1 MLRRLAAICLT
12 FAIAL
17 LPTISV
23 AQSDTGEITI
33 TVVDTGTGKGLDDAR
48 VFLAGPV
55 MASALTQ
62 RTGIVKY
69 TDVPTGI
76 YSVRVFR
83 RGYDGARSHEFEVLG
98 GKDVTVRFALSVS
111 QNGPAATGNLRVIGS
126 VTVKSNVQINTND
139 ISDES
144 PVRRLS
150 DSMLD
155 ALDKLAGVSVDQAS
169 NDPDAAVT
177 ISLNGHDESQ
187 TAITLDGIPLG
198 VPGTATNMRGMN
210 SDLFVGSSTS
220 FTPTA
225 AGLGGGVNF
234 RTLEPTQS
242 WNERLAMTYGTYDR
256 WNYQVSATGSIGPL
270 GIAVM
275 HTDRGGNN
283 PLTFQDYEDIS
294 GLTYPH
300 GGYTENLGDLIKL
313 RYRIGDV
320 ATITGSYLI
329 SNGSIAQLCTQWVT
343 ILPCG
348 IGPNNNTFNKFA
360 LGYLTASSLIGNVA
374 LTATAFDISSTNLVD
389 DLNRYIAGTPDPYE
403 ATTQRHTGG
412 YAFTASVGHNKH
424 TFSLSGN
431 IFSST
436 NDFSP
441 LTPTSFV
448 ISSGVG
454 VNAHQLSF
462 ADAIKSTDKLNLNF
476 NASLADTSGVGYSV
490 LGGTGATWKPTS
502 SDTYQLALNLGSAQP
517 PPTIPRTFSDPTT
530 ARFNCSAGTSIV
542 GGPGDT
548 GSQQQSSISYNFDWT
563 HLWRTGQIT
572 VNAYRQTQIGQTL
585 NALINEAGEPAG
597 YFPPGYL
604 AAIGTTWAQPTICGG
619 VPFNPLGVYVTEPI
633 TGTARVY
640 QGIDLGGRIGLGRNV
655 VVLPTY
661 SLNSAVLVAADSR
674 LTAAP
679 STSIV
684 GTQLPGRP
692 LHRAGITVD
701 ANLPRSEFE
710 LLANAQYTGGNNNR
724 NLVPYTTVNWGIS
737 HPLGS
742 GRLTLFE
749 TNAFNAVAGEFSTL
763 EYAEPVP
770 VNGGGVVFFAAN
782 PLLPRTISLNYTVT
796 LGKGAQRPQSSLQQQ
811 ARFAGRAGGGGPGE
825 GGPRFGGPPG
835 GPRGPFAHPNVLP
848 PGGDPF
854 SLATDNPLCNAEAQ
868 AIAKPLLD
876 GLHAYVTAY
885 QTRAALP
892 PTPGVV
898 ITAHTNDGA
907 GVPYWLEIRPE
918 GFRPP
923 GERRQT
929 QPRFRREE
937 GSGNVAITGAPVVT
951 PSPAAT
957 PSRPRQGEGPERFR
971 AIFACEYIAR
981 LTPEEAKSKGI
992 DVQGRL
998 GLGYAPGVG
1007 IFAVIPRQLPQG
1019 GGSLRP

>member
-1 MLRRLAAICLT
+1 MRRRLAALGLILVT
-12 FAIAL
+12 AL
-17 LPTISV
+17 LPTVSF

-33 TVVDTGTGKGLDDAR
+33 TVVDTSTGKAIDDAR
-48 VFLAGPV
+48 VFLVGPV

-76 YSVRVFR
+76 YRVRVFR
-83 RGYDGARSHEFEVLG
+83 RGYDGARSREFEVLG
-98 GKDVTVRFALSVS
+98 GKDVTVKFALSVS
-111 QNGPAATGNLRVIGS
+111 QNAPSETGNLRVIGS

-144 PVRRLS
+144 PIRRLS

-187 TAITLDGIPLG
+187 TAISLDGIPLG

-210 SDLFVGSSTS
+210 SDLFAGSSTS
-220 FTPTA
+220 FAPTA

-234 RTLEPTQS
+234 RTLEPTKS

-256 WNYQVSATGSIGPL
+256 WNYQVSVTGSVGPL

-283 PLTFQDYEDIS
+283 PLTFQNYEDAS
-294 GLTYPH
+294 GLVYPH

-313 RYRIGDV
+313 RYRIGDA
-320 ATITGSYLI
+320 ATVTGSYLS

-343 ILPCG
+343 VLPCG
-348 IGPNNNTFNKFA
+348 IGPNNNTFNKFE

-374 LTATAFDISSTNLVD
+374 LTATAFDISGTNLVD
-389 DLNRYIAGTPDPYE
+389 DLNRYIAGTPDPSE
-403 ATTQRHTGG
+403 STSKRHTGG

-424 TFSLSGN
+424 TLSMSGN
-431 IFSST
+431 IFSTT
-436 NDFSP
+436 NEFMP
-441 LTPTSFV
+441 LTATPFV
-448 ISSGVG
+448 FPSTIG
-454 VNAHQLSF
+454 VNAHQLNV
-462 ADAIKSTDKLNLNF
+462 ADTIKSTDKLNVNF

-490 LGGTGATWKPTS
+490 LGGAGANWKPTS
-502 SDTYQLALNLGSAQP
+502 SDTYLIALNLGSAQP
-517 PPTIPRTFSDPTT
+517 PPTTPRTFSDPAT
-530 ARFNCSAGTSIV
+530 ARFNCNAGTAIV
-542 GGPGDT
+542 SGPGDT

-563 HLWRTGQIT
+563 HLWRTGQVT
-572 VNAYRQTQIGQTL
+572 VNAYRQTQIGQTI
-585 NALINEAGEPAG
+585 NALINEAGEPVG
-597 YFPPGYL
+597 YFPLGYL
-604 AAIGTTWAQPTICGG
+604 AALGTAWAQPTICGN
-619 VPFNPLGVYVTEPI
+619 VPFNPLGVYVTQPI
-633 TGTARVY
+633 MGTARVY
-640 QGIDLGGRIGLGRNV
+640 QGIDVSGRIALGRNV

-661 SLNSAVLVAADSR
+661 ALNSAVLVAADSR
-674 LTAAP
+674 LTSAP
-679 STSIV
+679 STSTI
-684 GTQLPGRP
+684 GAQLPGRP
-692 LHRAGITVD
+692 LHRAGITFD

-724 NLVPYTTVNWGIS
+724 NLVPYTAVNWGIS
-737 HPLGS
+737 HPLGP

-749 TNAFNAVAGEFSTL
+749 TNAFNAVAGDFSTL

-770 VNGGGVVFFAAN
+770 VNGGGIIFFAAN
-782 PLLPRTISLNYTVT
+782 PLLPRTISLNYTMTV
-796 LGKGAQRPQSSLQQQ
+796 GKGAQRPQSSLQQQ
-811 ARFAGRAGGGGPGE
+811 ARFAGREA
-825 GGPRFGGPPG
+825 G
-835 GPRGPFAHPNVLP
+835 GPRGPFARPNVLP
-848 PGGDPF
+848 PGGNPF

-876 GLHAYVTAY
+876 GLRAYVAAY
-885 QTRAALP
+885 EAHATLP
-892 PTPGVV
+892 PTTGFVV
-898 ITAHTNDGA
+898 TAHRNEAA

-923 GERRQT
+923 EERRQT
-929 QPRFRREE
+929 EP
-937 GSGNVAITGAPVVT
+937 
-951 PSPAAT
+951 
-957 PSRPRQGEGPERFR
+957 RFR

-981 LTPEEAKSKGI
+981 LTQDEAKARGI
-992 DVQGRL
+992 DVRGRL
-998 GLGYAPGVG
+998 GMGYAPGVG